1 MAVFVATCLLVGV
14 MEPPLKGGM
23 QLVAIVGTVLGYAL
37 LLDIDLREAVL

>member
-23 QLVAIVGTVLGYAL
+23 QLVAIVGAILGCAIM
-37 LLDIDLREAVL
+37 LDTELREAVL